1 MTDQRI
7 RLHITPLSPDLLSAI
22 LPSSIAHLAEA
33 VSYHILDVFP
43 ECNYG
48 YLELPSMEAEKV
60 KKKLNGSILKGKK
73 IQIEEAR
80 PRKRAL
86 EENEERAQDGAAE
99 ISAERGKPPKR
110 AKRDHATIVGH
121 ELSPGR
127 KVKRGWTE
135 PKKAKVSNSTGGSSD
150 HAASK
155 YTNKAE
161 VLFRT
166 KLPPNKTEATKSQPK
181 KTKKNSRD
189 VLVHEFE
196 KSTIQPS
203 FLREEGASDT
213 KRAVQ
218 YVDGKGWVDED
229 GEVVQEEPRRLRQ
242 KPKRPAGRDGQVA
255 GREHNRATEKNSQ
268 PSKKERPSHTK
279 VNAGRTFIPATLN
292 PSDGAADL
300 EDETS
305 SAASS
310 TDSEAN
316 LTASSS
322 HPGASKAIIFEEPE
336 TQNTPTP
343 SVHPLEAIFKRPTKA
358 ASADVAKP
366 SLELQT
372 SFSFFEPDQ
381 SNTTGPPDTP
391 FNSQELRSRELRSAA
406 PTPDTAAPSR
416 FNSWSSPARNDDESD
431 DEGDKE
437 DTVITAGDA
446 TPSKTAST
454 GDKRRQETDFVKFF
468 WENRGDN
475 NRTWKRRAREAKKE
489 KRQRENRQRS
499 RKF

>member
-22 LPSSIAHLAEA
+22 LPSSIAHLAKA
-33 VSYHILDVFP
+33 VSYHTLDVFP
-43 ECNYG
+43 ERNYG
-48 YLELPSMEAEKV
+48 YLELPSMEAEKLR
-60 KKKLNGSILKGKK
+60 KKLNGSILKGQK

-86 EENEERAQDGAAE
+86 EENDTCAQDGAAE
-99 ISAERGKPPKR
+99 RSAKSGKPPKR
-110 AKRDHATIVGH
+110 AKRGHATIRGH

-135 PKKAKVSNSTGGSSD
+135 PTKVKVAKSTRGSS
-150 HAASK
+150 HRAASK
-155 YTNKAE
+155 YTDKAE

-166 KLPPNKTEATKSQPK
+166 RLPPNKAKATKSQAK
-181 KTKKNSRD
+181 KAKTNSRD
-189 VLVHEFE
+189 VVVHEFE

-213 KRAVQ
+213 RRAAQ

-229 GEVVQEEPRRLRQ
+229 GAVVEEELRSLRQ
-242 KPKRPAGRDGQVA
+242 KPTRLSGRDGPAVGK
-255 GREHNRATEKNSQ
+255 GRNRATETDNQLSA
-268 PSKKERPSHTK
+268 KERPSHTGAS
-279 VNAGRTFIPATLN
+279 AGSTFFPSTLN
-292 PSDGAADL
+292 PSDGAAEPD
-300 EDETS
+300 DETS
-305 SAASS
+305 SAGLS
-310 TDSEAN
+310 TDSEAHQ
-316 LTASSS
+316 TAFSS
-322 HPGASKAIIFEEPE
+322 PPDASKATSFEESE
-336 TQNTPTP
+336 TRNTPTP

-358 ASADVAKP
+358 ASADIAKP

-381 SNTTGPPDTP
+381 GNTTGPPDTP
-391 FNSQELRSRELRSAA
+391 FNSQELRSRKLRSAA

-416 FNSWSSPARNDDESD
+416 FNSWSSPARNDDEPSD

-437 DTVITAGDA
+437 DTMLTAGDA
-446 TPSKTAST
+446 TPSKTHT
-454 GDKRRQETDFVKFF
+454 GDKRRQESEFTKFF

-475 NRTWKRRAREAKKE
+475 NRTWKRRAREVKKE

>member
-22 LPSSIAHLAEA
+22 LPSSITHLAEA
-33 VSYHILDVFP
+33 VSYHTLDVFP

-48 YLELPSMEAEKV
+48 YLELPSMEAEKL

-99 ISAERGKPPKR
+99 ISAKR
-110 AKRDHATIVGH
+110 AKPTKRAKHDHVTIAGH

-135 PKKAKVSNSTGGSSD
+135 PKKAKASKSTRGGSY

-181 KTKKNSRD
+181 KQKKNSRD

-213 KRAVQ
+213 KEAVQ

-229 GEVVQEEPRRLRQ
+229 GAIVEEEPRRLRQ
-242 KPKRPAGRDGQVA
+242 KQKRLSGKDGQVV
-255 GREHNRATEKNSQ
+255 GREHNRTTEKNKQ
-268 PSKKERPSHTK
+268 PSNKEQPSHTK
-279 VNAGRTFIPATLN
+279 ANAGRTVFPATLDL
-292 PSDGAADL
+292 SDGAVEP

-322 HPGASKAIIFEEPE
+322 HPDASKATSFEESE
-336 TQNTPTP
+336 IQNTPTP
-343 SVHPLEAIFKRPTKA
+343 SVHPLEAIFKRPSKA

-381 SNTTGPPDTP
+381 LNTTVPPDTP

-416 FNSWSSPARNDDESD
+416 FNSWSSPVGNDDESD

-437 DTVITAGDA
+437 DTVITAEDA
-446 TPSKTAST
+446 TPSKTAIM
-454 GDKRRQETDFVKFF
+454 GDKRRQESDFTKFF